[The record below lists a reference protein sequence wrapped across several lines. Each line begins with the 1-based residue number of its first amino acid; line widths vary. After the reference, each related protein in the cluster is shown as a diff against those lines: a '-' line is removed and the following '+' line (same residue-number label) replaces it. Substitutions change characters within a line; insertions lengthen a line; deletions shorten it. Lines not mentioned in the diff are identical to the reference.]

1 MNAIRIVFVRLLT
14 MFAAM
19 TVWGISIAQYPE
31 RPVRMV
37 VGFAAGGGAD
47 ILGRI
52 AARGLSERWGQNFI
66 VENRPGGDASIA
78 ATLVARADPDGYTL
92 LVTTSALTITP
103 AFQEQQ
109 FNPVTSFEP
118 IVVMGSSPSLL
129 LVHPSLPVKSVSE
142 LVAYAKAN
150 PGKLAYGS
158 SGTGTIPFLAME
170 MFKDH
175 FGIDMIHVPF
185 KGGGDQIA
193 SLLSGDTPV
202 TFLAIGTT
210 LSLVRAGKLRAL
222 AVNSK
227 RRWSQVPDVP
237 TVAEIGMS
245 GFEAS
250 TWYGVLAPARTPK
263 DIVGRLNAEISNIIR
278 SKDGQ
283 ETMNRQGFDTL
294 VGPPEQFVELI
305 KSDLQRWSVL
315 AKKLSKRQ

>member
-1 MNAIRIVFVRLLT
+1 MKALRIVVARLLAV
-14 MFAAM
+14 FAAM
-19 TVWGISIAQYPE
+19 TVCGASMAQYPE

-52 AARGLSERWGQNFI
+52 AAKGLSERWGQNFI

-78 ATLVARADPDGYTL
+78 ANLVARADADGYTL

-118 IVVMGSSPSLL
+118 IIVMGSSPSLL
-129 LVHPSLPVKSVSE
+129 LVHPSLPVKSVPE
-142 LVAYAKAN
+142 LVAYAKTN

-170 MFKDH
+170 MLKDH

-227 RRWSQVPDVP
+227 RRWPQVPDVP

-250 TWYGVLAPARTPK
+250 TWYGVLAPAKTPK

-278 SKDGQ
+278 SRDGQ
-283 ETMNRQGFDTL
+283 EAMNRQGFDTL
-294 VGPPEQFVELI
+294 VGPPEQFAELI
-305 KSDLQRWSVL
+305 RSDLQRWSGL

>member
-1 MNAIRIVFVRLLT
+1 MIAIRTVFVRVLT
-14 MFAAM
+14 MLAAM
-19 TVWGISIAQYPE
+19 NLWGVSMAQYPE

-52 AARGLSERWGQNFI
+52 AARGLSERWGQNFV

-109 FNPVTSFEP
+109 FNPVTSFDP
-118 IVVMGSSPSLL
+118 IIVMGSSPSLL
-129 LVHPSLPVKSVSE
+129 LVHPSLPVKSVAE

-170 MFKDH
+170 MLKDH

-193 SLLSGDTPV
+193 SLLSGETPV

-237 TVAEIGMS
+237 TVSEIGMS

-250 TWYGVLAPARTPK
+250 TWYGALAPARTPK
-263 DIVGRLNAEISNIIR
+263 DIVGRLNVEISNVIR
-278 SKDGQ
+278 SKEGQ
-283 ETMNRQGFDTL
+283 DMMSRQGFDTL
-294 VGPPEQFVELI
+294 VGPSEQFVELI
-305 KSDLQRWSVL
+305 RTDLQRWSVL
-315 AKKLSKRQ
+315 AKKLSRRQ

>member
-1 MNAIRIVFVRLLT
+1 MIAIRTVFVRALT
-14 MFAAM
+14 MLAAM
-19 TVWGISIAQYPE
+19 TLWGISMAQYPE

-52 AARGLSERWGQNFI
+52 AARGLSERWGQNFV

-118 IVVMGSSPSLL
+118 IIVMGSSPSLL
-129 LVHPSLPVKSVSE
+129 LVHPSLPVKSVAE

-170 MFKDH
+170 MLKDH

-193 SLLSGDTPV
+193 SLLSGETPV

-237 TVAEIGMS
+237 TVSETGMS

-250 TWYGVLAPARTPK
+250 TWYGALAPARTPK
-263 DIVGRLNAEISNIIR
+263 DIVGRLNVEISNVIR
-278 SKDGQ
+278 SKEGQ
-283 ETMNRQGFDTL
+283 DMMSRQGFDTL
-294 VGPPEQFVELI
+294 VGPSEQFVELI
-305 KSDLQRWSVL
+305 RTDLQRWSVL
-315 AKKLSKRQ
+315 AKKLSRRQ

>member
-1 MNAIRIVFVRLLT
+1 MIAIRTVFVRALT
-14 MFAAM
+14 MLAAM
-19 TVWGISIAQYPE
+19 TLWGISMAQYPE

-118 IVVMGSSPSLL
+118 IIVMGSSPSLL
-129 LVHPSLPVKSVSE
+129 LVHPSLPVKSVAE

-170 MFKDH
+170 MLKDH

-193 SLLSGDTPV
+193 SLLSGETPV

-237 TVAEIGMS
+237 TVSEIGMS

-250 TWYGVLAPARTPK
+250 TWYGALAPARTPK
-263 DIVGRLNAEISNIIR
+263 DIVGRLNVEISNVIR
-278 SKDGQ
+278 SKEGQ
-283 ETMNRQGFDTL
+283 DMMSRQGFDTL
-294 VGPPEQFVELI
+294 VGPSEQFVELI
-305 KSDLQRWSVL
+305 RTDLQRWSVL
-315 AKKLSKRQ
+315 AKKLSRRQ